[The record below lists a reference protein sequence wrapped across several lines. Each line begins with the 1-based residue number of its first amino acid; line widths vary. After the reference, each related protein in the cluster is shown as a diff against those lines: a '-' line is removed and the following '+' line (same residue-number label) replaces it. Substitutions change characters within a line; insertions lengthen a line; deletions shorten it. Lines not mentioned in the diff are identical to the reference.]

1 MVGKFAFLN
10 LKNNKIQDEYKLPNY
25 KKIQREFD
33 GTQVW
38 QWFYIGDQY
47 LRMSMFF
54 FNDDRLDRFLSSQ
67 GFLSLGLKFSFNLT

>member
-1 MVGKFAFLN
+1 MVGKFVFLN

-25 KKIQREFD
+25 KKYSENLMEHKFGRGYRRSIF
-33 GTQVW
+33 T
-38 QWFYIGDQY
+38 
-47 LRMSMFF
+47 SMFF

>member
-1 MVGKFAFLN
+1 MPSLDWIAKVVGKFAFLN

-38 QWFYIGDQY
+38 PRLSEINIYEYVFLQWW
-47 LRMSMFF
+47 
-54 FNDDRLDRFLSSQ
+54 
-67 GFLSLGLKFSFNLT
+67 

>member
-1 MVGKFAFLN
+1 MAKVVGKFVFLN

-38 QWFYIGDQY
+38 P
-47 LRMSMFF
+47 
-54 FNDDRLDRFLSSQ
+54 RLSEINIYEYVFLQ
-67 GFLSLGLKFSFNLT
+67 R